1 MAELAK
7 VKRSLAK
14 QNEKAPDETF
24 LVVDATTG
32 SNALAQ
38 AREFHQAIGLTG
50 LVVTKL
56 DGSGKGGI
64 VVAIQEELGIP
75 TRFIGTG
82 EKLDDFAPFD
92 PREFV
97 AEMGLD
103 ETPRRRF
110 SR

>member
-1 MAELAK
+1 MAELNK

-14 QNEKAPDETF
+14 HDPKAPHETL

-50 LVVTKL
+50 LIVTKL

-64 VVAIQEELGIP
+64 VIAIQDELGIP
-75 TRFIGTG
+75 TRFVGTG

-92 PREFV
+92 GRDLI
-97 AEMGLD
+97 ANML
-103 ETPRRRF
+103 
-110 SR
+110 